1 MSGISVGYGRSIM
14 VSHHQS
20 HGSSN
25 MNTEHLQ
32 IGTFIFPKIDQMDF
46 TGPFEVFSR
55 IPGATVHILAEST
68 EPLHDAAGLVLTPTQ
83 LLSDA
88 PTLDLVFVP
97 GGAGVNE
104 VLKNPRLLKALGEL
118 IELTPWVMSVCTGAL
133 ILGATG
139 FLKNRKATTHWASH
153 HLLEA
158 YAAIPVRNRVV
169 VDDHLITTAGVTAGF
184 DGALRTVEL
193 IAGTEVAQSIQVALE
208 YAPEPLPWMNQSQ
221 TMPDEIMVKVR
232 QQMRRVIEEREALAR
247 DYAGAAH

>member
-1 MSGISVGYGRSIM
+1 M
-14 VSHHQS
+14 
-20 HGSSN
+20 
-25 MNTEHLQ
+25 Q
-32 IGTFIFPKIDQMDF
+32 IGTFIFRRLDQMDH
-46 TGPFEVFSR
+46 TGPFEVFAR
-55 IPGATVHILAEST
+55 IPGATVHILAESS
-68 EPLHDAAGLVLTPTQ
+68 EPLQDAVGLVLTPTQ
-83 LLSDA
+83 LLSDT
-88 PTLDLVFVP
+88 PPLDLFFLP
-97 GGAGVNE
+97 GGAGVNA
-104 VLKNPRLLKALGEL
+104 VLKNPKLLAALRQLVER
-118 IELTPWVMSVCTGAL
+118 TPWVMSVCTGAL

-158 YAAIPVRNRVV
+158 YGAIPVRNRVV

-193 IAGTEVAQSIQVALE
+193 VAGTEVAHSIQVALE

-247 DYAGAAH
+247 DYAR